1 MDLNLLGLF
10 VAVAET
16 GSFSE
21 AARRLGLPKSSVSR
35 GVASLEA
42 SVGTHRTA

>member
-10 VAVAET
+10 IAVAET

-21 AARRLGLPKSSVSR
+21 AARGLGLPKSSPPSSPR
-35 GVASLEA
+35 
-42 SVGTHRTA
+42 RM